1 MENILEFDALAARK
15 RFASTTSEKLSEILM
30 QIYEISKDEQRL
42 PIYES
47 LTTGVLEALETKGFE
62 VIRHPSIAVQ
72 KDSLYYTIKW

>member
-15 RFASTTSEKLSEILM
+15 RFASTTSEKLSEILK
-30 QIYEISKDEQRL
+30 QIYEISKDEQKL
-42 PIYES
+42 HIHES

-62 VIRHPSIAVQ
+62 VIQHTSISIQ

>member
-47 LTTGVLEALETKGFE
+47 LTTGVLKALETKGFE